1 MSDLE
6 MTSVAVA
13 VATSLAAEAGKV
25 VVSAGSKAMSALVGF
40 VKDRLGRSSDGQAV
54 LAAAAEDPE
63 GKAGLLSASMAM
75 QAGLDPEWASELERR
90 WRAAKGETA
99 IGSISMKVEGDNNVV
114 NQVGSAQTVNIG
126 ELNRGVAPPRD

>member
-6 MTSVAVA
+6 MTGIAVA

-25 VVSAGSKAMSALVGF
+25 VVSSGSKAMSALVGF

-75 QAGLDPEWASELERR
+75 QAGLDPEWGSELERR
-90 WRAAKGETA
+90 WRAVSEETV
-99 IGSISMKVEGDNNVV
+99 IGNISMNVSGKANVV
-114 NQVGSAQTVNIG
+114 NQIGSARTVNIG